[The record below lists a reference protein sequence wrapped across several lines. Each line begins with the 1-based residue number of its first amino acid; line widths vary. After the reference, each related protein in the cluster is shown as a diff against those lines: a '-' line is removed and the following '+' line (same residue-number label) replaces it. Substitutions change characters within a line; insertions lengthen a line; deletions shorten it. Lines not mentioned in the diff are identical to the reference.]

1 MADVTTTFAA
11 KDESFAQTVDNL
23 QKRLTGL
30 EGDVKGFN
38 ERVASMAKGFGDL
51 IGPIAA
57 ATAAF
62 LGIKSAVDTFF
73 TAIDQAGKL
82 NDLSARTGE
91 SVGNL
96 AILQR
101 AFQNAGSSAE
111 AVGPMI
117 NKLQMSIIEAADPA
131 SKSAQA
137 FSDLG
142 IGLEELRG
150 KSPLEMFQMLGPAI
164 AGIEDP
170 LKRTEIARALFAK
183 GGGELIPLLRAMGIE
198 IETARKQLGAYPEA
212 LDKAA
217 AALDTVGDNFN
228 AIKNKGVEFATG
240 LLVNVAPALAEVTS
254 KIAEIDA
261 ARLGMILSGHL
272 QSFLQAAD
280 GALNFTKNL
289 DAVKIAIQG
298 MADGQIS
305 EGLSL
310 MFVTAKIQAL
320 ALVNE
325 FIKSFT
331 AGLQTIGG
339 FFADMF
345 ASNGALMLLLSTT
358 FGMIGDKFTA
368 VFSNAL
374 ADVFENIPF
383 IGEETAE
390 ALRYSAETAQ
400 RSFDM
405 ALFGI
410 GAQVDL
416 VGEQLFEAGAAMPQA
431 FADNRDKL
439 QPMFDLTDEI
449 AEQDRLQQNIKANLS
464 ASGDAAGNLSTQM
477 GGAADKSGRFA
488 TDISGARAD
497 VEGAVDLTT
506 GPGGIATATKEAAS
520 QTQAASGSMSRA
532 FDSVAKAG
540 PTLEAS
546 LEKAANKFGLLTI
559 AAGREFHQE
568 VTGKLGNLF
577 DGANRFATEA
587 TLLQAVSE
595 LRLIKE
601 KVGNP
606 VLVN

>member
-11 KDESFAQTVDNL
+11 KDESFAKTVENL

-73 TAIDQAGKL
+73 SAINKAGAL

-91 SVGNL
+91 SIGNL

-101 AFQNAGSSAE
+101 AFENAGASAE

-131 SKSAQA
+131 SKSAQS

-183 GGGELIPLLRAMGIE
+183 GGGELIPLLRAMGVE
-198 IETARKQLGAYPEA
+198 LDTARRQLGGYPEA
-212 LDKAA
+212 LNRAGE
-217 AALDTVGDNFN
+217 ALDTVGDNFN

-272 QSFLQAAD
+272 QSFMQAAD
-280 GALNFTKNL
+280 GALNFSKNL

-310 MFVTAKIQAL
+310 LFVTAKIQAL
-320 ALVNE
+320 SLVNE
-325 FIKSFT
+325 FVTLFT
-331 AGLQTIGG
+331 AGLQTIGS
-339 FFADMF
+339 FFADLFSTDSAMF
-345 ASNGALMLLLSTT
+345 RVASLTIELLGKKIQEN
-358 FGMIGDKFTA
+358 FAFA
-368 VFSNAL
+368 VEKVIAFMPGYGKQA
-374 ADVFENIPF
+374 
-383 IGEETAE
+383 
-390 ALRYSAETAQ
+390 AETLHIIGLTAQ
-400 RSFDM
+400 TEAENVKTYLGNAAKDVAREFVS
-405 ALFGI
+405 
-410 GAQVDL
+410 
-416 VGEQLFEAGAAMPQA
+416 AGAAMPDT
-431 FADNRDKL
+431 FASKVGQL
-439 QPMFDLTDEI
+439 QPLFDLTDEI
-449 AEQDRLQQNIKANLS
+449 AEQERLQQNIKANLD

-477 GGAADKSGRFA
+477 GGAADKSGKFA
-488 TDISGARAD
+488 TDISGAKAD
-497 VEGAVDLTT
+497 VKGAVDLTT
-506 GPGGIATATKEAAS
+506 GPGGIATATKEAAAR
-520 QTQAASGSMSRA
+520 THEASASMGRA
-532 FDSVAKAG
+532 FDSVSGSGAKVSADLGKAG
-540 PTLEAS
+540 NDFYKVAVD
-546 LEKAANKFGLLTI
+546 
-559 AAGREFHQE
+559 AGRTFKQE
-568 VTGKLGNLF
+568 VIGALGHLSGSF
-577 DGANRFATEA
+577 KGVATET
-587 TLLQAVSE
+587 TLQRAVAE
-595 LRLIKE
+595 LRAIRD

>member
-73 TAIDQAGKL
+73 SAIDKAGAL
-82 NDLSARTGE
+82 QDLSARTGE

-101 AFQNAGSSAE
+101 AFKNAGSSAE

-117 NKLQMSIIEAADPA
+117 NRLQKFIVSAGDSTTVQAAA
-131 SKSAQA
+131 MRQLGLSFTELAAQ
-137 FSDLG
+137 
-142 IGLEELRG
+142 
-150 KSPLEMFQMLGPAI
+150 SPLEQMQTLAGAI
-164 AGIEDP
+164 SSIEDP
-170 LKRTEIARALFAK
+170 ATRSKMAMDVFGK
-183 GGGELIPLLRAMGIE
+183 SGGELMPLLRAMGIE
-198 IETARKQLGAYPEA
+198 LDTARAQLGAYPEA
-212 LDKAA
+212 LNKAGA
-217 AALDTVGDNFN
+217 AMDAIGDNFT

-240 LLVNVAPALAEVTS
+240 LLVNVAPALAEVTG

-289 DAVKIAIQG
+289 DAVKVAIQG

-325 FIKSFT
+325 FVKSFT
-331 AGLQTIGG
+331 AGLQAIGG

-345 ASNGALMLLLSTT
+345 ASNGALVHLMTT
-358 FGMIGDKFTA
+358 VFGMMGDIMKEKL
-368 VFSNAL
+368 FSSMAAISEQFGPWGKKMAAAL
-374 ADVFENIPF
+374 
-383 IGEETAE
+383 TMQ
-390 ALRYSAETAQ
+390 AETAAN
-400 RSFDM
+400 SYKM
-405 ALFGI
+405 AMFGI

-416 VGEQLFEAGAAMPQA
+416 VGEQMTKAGAAMPQA
-431 FADNRDKL
+431 FADNRGKL

-449 AEQDRLQQNIKANLS
+449 AEQDRLQQNIKANLT
-464 ASGDAAGNLSTQM
+464 ASGEAAGNLSTQM

-488 TDISGARAD
+488 TDISGAKAD
-497 VEGAVDLTT
+497 VQGAVDLTT

-520 QTQAASGSMSRA
+520 QTQAASGSMSKA
-532 FDSVAKAG
+532 FDSVSKAG
-540 PTLEAS
+540 PS
-546 LEKAANKFGLLTI
+546 LEQSIQKAANNFGLLTV

-568 VTGKLGNLF
+568 VTAKIGQLF
-577 DGANRFATEA
+577 DGANRFATET
-587 TLLQAVSE
+587 TLQKAVASLE
-595 LRLIKE
+595 RLERKLPQ
-601 KVGNP
+601 P
-606 VLVN
+606 VLV

>member
-38 ERVASMAKGFGDL
+38 ERVSSMARGFGDL
-51 IGPIAA
+51 LAPLAA
-57 ATAAF
+57 AAAAF
-62 LGIKSAVDTFF
+62 LGLKSAVDTFF

-117 NKLQMSIIEAADPA
+117 NKLQMSILEAADPA
-131 SKSAQA
+131 SKSARA

-217 AALDTVGDNFN
+217 AALDTVGDNFT

-289 DAVKIAIQG
+289 DAVKVAIQG

-325 FIKSFT
+325 FVKSFT

-345 ASNGALMLLLSTT
+345 ASNGALAHLMTT
-358 FGMIGDKFTA
+358 VFGMMGDIMKEKL
-368 VFSNAL
+368 FSAMAAISEQFGPWGAKMAAAL
-374 ADVFENIPF
+374 
-383 IGEETAE
+383 TMQ
-390 ALRYSAETAQ
+390 AETA
-400 RSFDM
+400 SNSMKM
-405 ALFGI
+405 AMFGI

-416 VGEQLFEAGAAMPQA
+416 VGEQMFKAGAAMPKA
-431 FADNRDKL
+431 FEENRSKL

-449 AEQDRLQQNIKANLS
+449 AEQDRLQQNIKANLA

-477 GGAADKSGRFA
+477 GGAADKAGKFA
-488 TDISGARAD
+488 TDISGAKAD
-497 VEGAVDLTT
+497 VKGAVDLTT
-506 GPGGIATATKEAAS
+506 GPGGIATATREAAS
-520 QTQAASGSMSRA
+520 ATQQASGSMSKA

-540 PTLEAS
+540 PSLEAS
-546 LEKAANKFGLLTI
+546 LETAANKFGLLTI

-568 VTGKLGNLF
+568 VTGKLGKLF
-577 DGANRFATEA
+577 DGTNRFATEA
-587 TLLQAVSE
+587 TLQRAVASLE
-595 LRLIKE
+595 RLERKLPQ
-601 KVGNP
+601 P
-606 VLVN
+606 VLV

>member
-11 KDESFAQTVDNL
+11 KDESFAQTVENL

-73 TAIDQAGKL
+73 SAIDQAGKL

-101 AFQNAGSSAE
+101 AFQNAGASAD

-117 NKLQMSIIEAADPA
+117 NKLQMSILEAADPA

-150 KSPLEMFQMLGPAI
+150 KSPLEMFQTLGPAI

-183 GGGELIPLLRAMGIE
+183 GGGELIPLLRAMGVE
-198 IETARKQLGAYPEA
+198 LDTARAQLGAYPEA

-217 AALDTVGDNFN
+217 AALDTVGDNFT

-254 KIAEIDA
+254 KIAQIDA

-289 DAVKIAIQG
+289 DAVKVAIQG

-310 MFVTAKIQAL
+310 IFVTAKIQAL
-320 ALVNE
+320 AMVNE

-339 FFADMF
+339 FFSEMF
-345 ASNGALMLLLSTT
+345 STDGALAHLMTT
-358 FGMIGDKFTA
+358 MFGMAGNILKENLY
-368 VFSNAL
+368 SAL
-374 ADVFENIPF
+374 ADFMEA
-383 IGEETAE
+383 IGRHGVAE
-390 ALRYSAETAQ
+390 AFRIQAETAAN
-400 RSFDM
+400 SFKM
-405 ALFGI
+405 AMFGI

-416 VGEQLFEAGAAMPQA
+416 VGEQMTKAGAAMPQA
-431 FADNRDKL
+431 FEENRGKL

-449 AEQDRLQQNIKANLS
+449 AEQDRLQQNIQANLA

-477 GGAADKSGRFA
+477 GGAADKAGKFA

-497 VEGAVDLTT
+497 VKGAVDLTT

-587 TLLQAVSE
+587 TLQRAVASLE
-595 LRLIKE
+595 RLERKLPQ
-601 KVGNP
+601 P
-606 VLVN
+606 VLI

>member
-11 KDESFAQTVDNL
+11 KDESFATTVDNL
-23 QKRLTGL
+23 QRRLSGL
-30 EGDVKGFN
+30 ETDVKGFN
-38 ERVASMAKGFGDL
+38 ERVSSLARGFGDFL
-51 IGPIAA
+51 APLAA

-62 LGIKSAVDTFF
+62 FGLKSAVDTFF

-82 NDLSARTGE
+82 NDLAARTGE

-117 NKLQMSIIEAADPA
+117 NRLQMAILEAADPS
-131 SKSAQA
+131 SKTAQA
-137 FSDLG
+137 FSELG
-142 IGLEELRG
+142 IGMDELRG

-164 AGIEDP
+164 AAIEDP

-198 IETARKQLGAYPEA
+198 INTARAQLGAYPEA
-212 LDKAA
+212 LNKAA
-217 AALDTVGDNFN
+217 EALDTVGDNFT

-240 LLVNVAPALAEVTS
+240 LLVNVAPSLAEVTS
-254 KIAEIDA
+254 KIAQIDA

-280 GALNFTKNL
+280 GALNFSKNL

-320 ALVNE
+320 SLVNE
-325 FIKSFT
+325 FVKTFT

-345 ASNGALMLLLSTT
+345 ASNGALVHLMGTT
-358 FGMIGDKFTA
+358 FGMMGDIMKEKLFSA
-368 VFSNAL
+368 MAAIAGQFEVF
-374 ADVFENIPF
+374 IPEVVQAF
-383 IGEETAE
+383 KMG
-390 ALRYSAETAQ
+390 AETAAN
-400 RSFDM
+400 SYKM
-405 ALFGI
+405 AMFGI

-416 VGEQLFEAGAAMPQA
+416 VGEQMAAAGAAMPKA
-431 FADNRDKL
+431 FAENRSQL

-449 AEQDRLQQNIKANLS
+449 AEQNRLQENIKANLA
-464 ASGDAAGNLSTQM
+464 ASGENAVNLSSQM
-477 GGAADKSGRFA
+477 SGAADKSAKFA
-488 TDISGARAD
+488 TDISGAKAD
-497 VEGAVDLTT
+497 VQGAVDLTT

-520 QTQAASGSMSRA
+520 ATQEASGSLSKA
-532 FDSVAKAG
+532 FDSVAKSG
-540 PTLEAS
+540 PS
-546 LEKAANKFGLLTI
+546 LEKSIEAAANNFGKI
-559 AAGREFHQE
+559 AIASGREFAQE
-568 VTGKLGNLF
+568 VRAGFHKLF
-577 DGANRFATEA
+577 DGSGRFATES
-587 TLLQAVSE
+587 TLQRVVSE
-595 LRLIKE
+595 LQTLNTKL
-601 KVGNP
+601 P
-606 VLVN
+606 QPALTA